1 MSEEKSLGV
10 SQKVL
15 SPSRST
21 SSCSSK
27 QGSRQDSWEVVEGLR
42 GVMNYTQE
50 PQKQEGYL
58 LKKRKWPLK
67 GWHKRYFFLDRG
79 ILKYAKCQADVERE
93 KLHGCIDVGL
103 SVMSVKKSTKCI
115 DLDTEEYIYH
125 LKVKSQELFDEWVAK
140 LRHHRMYRQ
149 NEIAMFP
156 HNINNHFFPASS
168 TADSVPGVFDSVSSR
183 KAGSMTKQN
192 SLRIGSSL
200 QFSCPSSESRIP
212 PWLQSSE
219 DMEKCSKDL
228 SYCHTY
234 LMEMSQLLQSMEVLH
249 RTCSAPAINAMQC
262 GSFESPKK
270 EKRTHR
276 RWRSRV
282 IGKDAK
288 GMLQVPTVFS
298 APMRLHASNPN
309 LSTIDFGE
317 EKNYSDGSET
327 SEFSKMQEDLCHIA
341 HKAYF
346 TLKSAFSTISVE
358 REKLKQLLEHDAAS
372 SPSAQIAGLK
382 NALSSAIAQNT
393 DLKDR
398 LRRIHAESM
407 LLDSAANAKSS
418 PDLVKENSREGSR
431 SLVHQL
437 SNESRLSVTDSL
449 SEFFDAQEVL
459 LSASSSENEVSDDDS
474 YASDLS
480 DNISEDNLSNDIENE
495 RQTLDCIAESGMGS
509 HSKRR
514 TCLPAPCPNTSNIS
528 LWNILRN
535 NIGKDLSK
543 VAMPVELNEPLN
555 TLQRLCEELEYSELL
570 DKAAHTPNSF
580 ERMVYVAAFAA
591 SAYASSYY
599 RAGSKPFNPVLGET
613 YECVREDKGFQFFSE
628 QVSHHPPISACHAE
642 SVNFAFW
649 QDVRWKN
656 KFWGKSMEIV
666 PIGTTHVTLPAFR
679 DHFEWN
685 KVTSCIHNILSG
697 QRWIEHYGEIIIK
710 NLNDDT
716 CLCKLTF
723 IKAKYW
729 NPNMH
734 EIEGSVIDRDGKV
747 VHRLFGKWHESIYCG
762 TPSSPTCIWRANPMP
777 KDYEQCYGFTQFALE
792 LNELDPQTRP
802 FLPPTD
808 TRFRPDQRFL
818 EEGNIEGAEMQK
830 QRIEQLQRERR
841 KVLEENNLEHQPR
854 FFRKSTDDSWVSNGT
869 YMDLRKDPGFSR
881 LDNPVLW

>member
-1 MSEEKSLGV
+1 MSEEKSFGV
-10 SQKVL
+10 SQKML

-27 QGSRQDSWEVVEGLR
+27 QGSRQDSWEIVEGLR
-42 GVMNYTQE
+42 GAMNCTQE
-50 PQKQEGYL
+50 PQKQEGCL

-79 ILKYAKCQADVERE
+79 ILKYSKCQADIERG

-115 DLDTEEYIYH
+115 DLDTEEQIYH

-149 NEIAMFP
+149 NEISMFP
-156 HNINNHFFPASS
+156 HDVNNLLFPVST
-168 TADSVPGVFDSVSSR
+168 TADSVPGFCDSTPGR
-183 KAGSMTKQN
+183 KAGSLTKQN
-192 SLRIGSSL
+192 SLSTGGNLSFSFSSND
-200 QFSCPSSESRIP
+200 SRISS
-212 PWLQSSE
+212 WLQSSE
-219 DMEKCSKDL
+219 DMEKCSRDL
-228 SYCHTY
+228 SNCHTY
-234 LMEMSQLLQSMEVLH
+234 LLEMNQLLQSMDVLH
-249 RTCSAPAINAMQC
+249 RTYSAPAINAMQ
-262 GSFESPKK
+262 
-270 EKRTHR
+270 
-276 RWRSRV
+276 
-282 IGKDAK
+282 
-288 GMLQVPTVFS
+288 VPSVFS

-309 LSTIDFGE
+309 LSTIDFVE

-327 SEFSKMQEDLCHIA
+327 SSEFTKMQEDLCHIA
-341 HKAYF
+341 HKVYF
-346 TLKSAFSTISVE
+346 TLRSAFSTISTE
-358 REKLKQLLEHDAAS
+358 REKLKQMLENDASS
-372 SPSAQIAGLK
+372 SPSAQIVGLK
-382 NALSSAIAQNT
+382 NALTSENA
-393 DLKDR
+393 R
-398 LRRIHAESM
+398 EES
-407 LLDSAANAKSS
+407 
-418 PDLVKENSREGSR
+418 RG
-431 SLVHQL
+431 LVHQV
-437 SNESRLSVTDSL
+437 SNESRLSIADSL
-449 SEFFDAQEVL
+449 TEFFDAQEVL

-474 YASDLS
+474 YVSDIS
-480 DNISEDNLSNDIENE
+480 DNVSEDNLSNDMENE
-495 RQTLDCIAESGMGS
+495 RQTLDCISESGIGCN
-509 HSKRR
+509 SKRR

-555 TLQRLCEELEYSELL
+555 TLQRLCEELEYSQLL
-570 DKAAHTPNSF
+570 DKAAHTPNPF
-580 ERMVYVAAFAA
+580 ERMVYIAAFAV

-613 YECVREDKGFQFFSE
+613 YECIREDKGFQFFAE

-666 PIGTTHVTLPAFR
+666 PVGTTHVTLPAFK
-679 DHFEWN
+679 DHFAWN

-716 CLCKLTF
+716 CHCKLTF

-729 NPNMH
+729 NPNAH
-734 EIEGSVIDRDGKV
+734 EIEGSVMDKAGKV
-747 VHRLFGKWHESIYCG
+747 VHRLFGKWHDSLYCG
-762 TPSSPTCIWRANPMP
+762 TTSSSNCIWRANPMP
-777 KDYEQCYGFTQFALE
+777 KGYEQWYGFTQFALE
-792 LNELDPQTRP
+792 LNELDLQTRSL
-802 FLPPTD
+802 LPSTD

-854 FFRKSTDDSWVSNGT
+854 FFRKSSDDSWVSNGT
-869 YMDLRKDPGFSR
+869 YMDLRKEPGFSK

>member
-1 MSEEKSLGV
+1 
-10 SQKVL
+10 
-15 SPSRST
+15 
-21 SSCSSK
+21 
-27 QGSRQDSWEVVEGLR
+27 
-42 GVMNYTQE
+42 
-50 PQKQEGYL
+50 
-58 LKKRKWPLK
+58 
-67 GWHKRYFFLDRG
+67 
-79 ILKYAKCQADVERE
+79 
-93 KLHGCIDVGL
+93 
-103 SVMSVKKSTKCI
+103 MSVKKSTKCI
-115 DLDTEEYIYH
+115 DLDTEEHIYH
-125 LKVKSQELFDEWVAK
+125 LKAKSQEMFDEWVAK

-156 HNINNHFFPASS
+156 HDINNHFFPASS
-168 TADSVPGVFDSVSSR
+168 TTESMPGMFDSTSSR
-183 KAGSMTKQN
+183 KGSFMTKQN
-192 SLRIGSSL
+192 SLLTGSSIS
-200 QFSCPSSESRIP
+200 FSCPNSEPRIP
-212 PWLQSSE
+212 LWLQSSE
-219 DMEKCSKDL
+219 DMENCSQDL
-228 SYCHTY
+228 SHCHTY
-234 LMEMSQLLQSMEVLH
+234 LLEMSQLLQSMEVLH
-249 RTCSAPAINAMQC
+249 RTYSAPAINAMQ
-262 GSFESPKK
+262 GIHFESPKK

-282 IGKDAK
+282 IGKEAK
-288 GMLQVPTVFS
+288 GTLQVPTVFS
-298 APMRLHASNPN
+298 SPMRLHASNPN
-309 LSTIDFGE
+309 LSTIDFVE
-317 EKNYSDGSET
+317 EKIYSDGSET
-327 SEFSKMQEDLCHIA
+327 SAEFSKMQEDLCRIA
-341 HKAYF
+341 HKVYC
-346 TLKSAFSTISVE
+346 TLKSAFCTISTE
-358 REKLKQLLEHDAAS
+358 REKLKKMLEHDASS
-372 SPSAQIAGLK
+372 SPSAQIVGLK
-382 NALSSAIAQNT
+382 NALSS
-393 DLKDR
+393 
-398 LRRIHAESM
+398 
-407 LLDSAANAKSS
+407 
-418 PDLVKENSREGSR
+418 ENSREGNR

-437 SNESRLSVTDSL
+437 SNESRLSIADSVT
-449 SEFFDAQEVL
+449 EFFDAQEVL

-474 YASDLS
+474 YVSDIS

-495 RQTLDCIAESGMGS
+495 RQTLDCVAESS
-509 HSKRR
+509 LRCHSKRR

-570 DKAAHTPNSF
+570 NKAAHTPNPF
-580 ERMVYVAAFAA
+580 ERMVYVAAFAV

-613 YECVREDKGFQFFSE
+613 YECIREDKGFQFFSE

-642 SVNFAFW
+642 SENFAFW

-666 PIGTTHVTLPAFR
+666 PVGTTHVTLPAFR
-679 DHFEWN
+679 DHYAWN

-716 CLCKLTF
+716 CHCKLTF

-734 EIEGSVIDRDGKV
+734 EIEGSILDSNGKV

-762 TPSSPTCIWRANPMP
+762 APSSPNCIWRANTMP
-777 KDYEQCYGFTQFALE
+777 KDYEQWYGFTQFALE
-792 LNELDPQTRP
+792 LNELDLQTRP
-802 FLPPTD
+802 LLPPTD

-854 FFRKSTDDSWVSNGT
+854 FFRKSEDDSWVTSEI
-869 YMDLRKDPGFSR
+869 YMDLRKNPGFSK
-881 LDNPVLW
+881 LDSPVLW

>member
-1 MSEEKSLGV
+1 IHGDGTSTCHF
-10 SQKVL
+10 L
-15 SPSRST
+15 SV
-21 SSCSSK
+21 
-27 QGSRQDSWEVVEGLR
+27 QDSWEIVEGLR
-42 GVMNYTQE
+42 GAMNCTQE
-50 PQKQEGYL
+50 PQKQEGCL

-79 ILKYAKCQADVERE
+79 ILKYSKCRADIERG

-115 DLDTEEYIYH
+115 DLDTEEQIYH

-149 NEIAMFP
+149 NEISMFP
-156 HNINNHFFPASS
+156 HDVNNLFFPVST
-168 TADSVPGVFDSVSSR
+168 TADSVPGFCDSTLGR
-183 KAGSMTKQN
+183 KAGNLTKQN
-192 SLRIGSSL
+192 SLSAGGNLSFSFSSN
-200 QFSCPSSESRIP
+200 ESRISS
-212 PWLQSSE
+212 WLQSFE
-219 DMEKCSKDL
+219 DMEKCSRDL
-228 SYCHTY
+228 SNCHAY
-234 LMEMSQLLQSMEVLH
+234 LLEMNQLLQSMDVLH
-249 RTCSAPAINAMQC
+249 RTYSAPAINAMQ
-262 GSFESPKK
+262 
-270 EKRTHR
+270 
-276 RWRSRV
+276 
-282 IGKDAK
+282 
-288 GMLQVPTVFS
+288 VPSVFS

-309 LSTIDFGE
+309 LSTIDFVE

-327 SEFSKMQEDLCHIA
+327 SSEFTKMQEDLFHIA
-341 HKAYF
+341 HKVYF
-346 TLKSAFSTISVE
+346 TLRSAFSTISTE
-358 REKLKQLLEHDAAS
+358 REKLKQMLEHDASS
-372 SPSAQIAGLK
+372 SPSAQIVGLK
-382 NALSSAIAQNT
+382 NALTS
-393 DLKDR
+393 
-398 LRRIHAESM
+398 
-407 LLDSAANAKSS
+407 
-418 PDLVKENSREGSR
+418 ENSREESR
-431 SLVHQL
+431 GLVHQV
-437 SNESRLSVTDSL
+437 SNESRLSIADSL
-449 SEFFDAQEVL
+449 TEFFDAQEVL

-474 YASDLS
+474 YVSDIS
-480 DNISEDNLSNDIENE
+480 DNVSEDNLSNDMENE
-495 RQTLDCIAESGMGS
+495 RQTLDCISESGIGCN
-509 HSKRR
+509 SKRR
-514 TCLPAPCPNTSNIS
+514 TCLPARCPNTSNIS

-570 DKAAHTPNSF
+570 DKAAHTPNPF
-580 ERMVYVAAFAA
+580 ERMVYIAAFAV

-613 YECVREDKGFQFFSE
+613 YECIREDKGFQFFAE

-666 PIGTTHVTLPAFR
+666 PIGTTHVTLPVFK
-679 DHFEWN
+679 DHFAWN

-716 CLCKLTF
+716 CHCKLTF

-729 NPNMH
+729 NPNAH
-734 EIEGSVIDRDGKV
+734 EIEGSVMDKAGKV
-747 VHRLFGKWHESIYCG
+747 VHRLFGKWHESLYCG
-762 TPSSPTCIWRANPMP
+762 TTSSSNCIWRANPMP
-777 KDYEQCYGFTQFALE
+777 NDYEHWYGFTQFALE
-792 LNELDPQTRP
+792 LNELDLQTRSL
-802 FLPPTD
+802 LPSTD

-818 EEGNIEGAEMQK
+818 EEGDIEGAEMQK

-854 FFRKSTDDSWVSNGT
+854 FFRKSNDDSWVSNGT
-869 YMDLRKDPGFSR
+869 YMNLRKEPGFSK